1 MAEAIEKDFMQ
12 EDVDVVKGLQKKYGT
27 TTAQIGQIEVELHL
41 LNERLEQLKKIR
53 QDLFDRYEEL
63 RKEEEELIKTL
74 NEKYG
79 DGVLDLQSGK
89 FIAES

>member
-1 MAEAIEKDFMQ
+1 MAEVIEKEFDQ
-12 EDVDVVKGLQKKYGT
+12 GDIDVVKELQKKYGT

-41 LNERLEQLKKIR
+41 LTERLDQLKKIR
-53 QDLFDRYEEL
+53 EDLFSKYSDL
-63 RKEEEELIKTL
+63 RTEEEQLVKDL

-89 FIAES
+89 FIAQS

>member
-1 MAEAIEKDFMQ
+1 MAEVIEKDFAQ
-12 EDVDVVKGLQKKYGT
+12 DDIGVVKELQKKYGT

-41 LNERLEQLKKIR
+41 LTERLDQLKKIR
-53 QDLFDRYEEL
+53 EEL
-63 RKEEEELIKTL
+63 FSKYSDLRTEEEQLVKDL

-89 FIAES
+89 FIAQS

>member
-1 MAEAIEKDFMQ
+1 MAEVTEKEFAQD
-12 EDVDVVKGLQKKYGT
+12 DIDVVKDLQKKYGT

-41 LNERLEQLKKIR
+41 LNERLDQLKKIR
-53 QDLFDRYEEL
+53 EDLFSKYSDL
-63 RKEEEELIKTL
+63 RTEEEQLVKDL

-89 FIAES
+89 FIAQS